1 MYCFRYIH
9 YLFFTG
15 VTAIVEDRFYP
26 GCLVSVSE
34 DSHLKL
40 WNLTD
45 YIPICVKDKNMKMGH
60 LSCVDS
66 CYKSPFVYA
75 VGGQSSGIRVVDF
88 SNKAM
93 SQFVDNTEGCEDW

>member
-1 MYCFRYIH
+1 MF
-9 YLFFTG
+9 LAG
-15 VTAIVEDRFYP
+15 VTALAEDKFYP

-45 YIPICVKDKNMKMGH
+45 HCPVCIKDKNMKMGC

-66 CYKSPFVYA
+66 CHSNPFVYA
-75 VGGQSSGIRVVDF
+75 VGGQSCGIRVVDF
-88 SNKAM
+88 SNKAF
-93 SQFVDNTEGCEDW
+93 SQFVDNTDEEL